1 MHPVKWMYSFVIG
14 CFCIVVISLI
24 IFGLFINAAEL
35 NSFIVVVYS
44 VFLFD
49 VIAIIARLQKR
60 AYVEP
65 YQLNVF
71 PISRWEK
78 FLFHFTTLLL
88 DYKSLIYL
96 SSMACFVFLFV
107 QHSLFTGAVL
117 SLIVWFLLLSTIL
130 SWAALLYSL
139 FGKYLDKM
147 GNNIQYMII
156 FFIAILIGMNEFI
169 DDFYLKIPVLKE
181 TGTALYGLWTED
193 PQLVWENLPVLLG
206 SLGLPLALLSGI
218 SKFGWNQ

>member
-1 MHPVKWMYSFVIG
+1 MLTTTIELYKVNKKLSRRIYPAKWMYSFVIG
-14 CFCIVVISLI
+14 CSCIVAISLI
-24 IFGLFINAAEL
+24 IFSLFVNTAEL

-49 VIAIIARLQKR
+49 AIVIIARLQKR

-71 PISRWEK
+71 PISRWET
-78 FLFHFTTLLL
+78 FLLHFATLLL

-117 SLIVWFLLLSTIL
+117 SIIVWF
-130 SWAALLYSL
+130 
-139 FGKYLDKM
+139 
-147 GNNIQYMII
+147 
-156 FFIAILIGMNEFI
+156 
-169 DDFYLKIPVLKE
+169 
-181 TGTALYGLWTED
+181 
-193 PQLVWENLPVLLG
+193 
-206 SLGLPLALLSGI
+206 
-218 SKFGWNQ
+218 